1 MDSQAAFIDHRNAPL
16 SVSRPRALTIGSH
29 GRSGL
34 SQTRPDVL
42 RDGRG
47 SPEWTGDVD
56 EDAIADGEGSRR
68 ARDAPPLRRMD
79 TGGSG
84 RSRRSERSDHRR
96 SHNDRDHS
104 LDPRTPELSR
114 RPSDAEADVCF
125 PQHLDAA
132 ALEAA
137 AADALPNHQH
147 ADDRHHAR
155 HGVPGVLPHFP
166 FPFDFTALEEFAER
180 ERESAGISIKP
191 KLQKANGDAAITF
204 SPPDNDGPR
213 RRHPVDHKTNPR
225 PEEGEANRRKLSES
239 TAGGRSGRYQR
250 KLALFEGGGNGS
262 ATAKTPLLAPEGKSS
277 ARRGSFGALDNARSA
292 SEGAAGEKD
301 RPYRFSFYSNA
312 LTSTIHA
319 RAMSEIPADG
329 QTFEELFVGPNGEN
343 SGSPDRDDTT
353 ELPSESASAMNISAA
368 VKTGAMLLPAG
379 MPSGARVSHAAHA
392 VRSIEDAEANTWWLD
407 VLNPTDAEMKA
418 LGKCFGIHPLTSED
432 IQMEETREKI
442 ELFRN
447 YYLVCFRSFDQDPY
461 SPTYLEPLNMYV
473 IVFREGTLSVRRYS
487 AGLVADLSVPLL
499 GHAAPAERPSPHQA
513 AQGLHQ
519 RHVRLDLVR
528 PDRRHHRR
536 VRPAHSEHRVRGR
549 LGAWLMLR
557 AC

>member
-1 MDSQAAFIDHRNAPL
+1 MM
-16 SVSRPRALTIGSH
+16 
-29 GRSGL
+29 
-34 SQTRPDVL
+34 
-42 RDGRG
+42 RDGRA
-47 SPEWTGDVD
+47 SPDWAGDVD
-56 EDAIADGEGSRR
+56 EDAVADGEAPRR

-84 RSRRSERSDHRR
+84 RSRRSDRDDHRR
-96 SHNDRDHS
+96 GNAERDHS
-104 LDPRTPELSR
+104 IDPRTPDLSR

-137 AADALPNHQH
+137 AAEALPHHHQH
-147 ADDRHHAR
+147 AGDRGHAR

-166 FPFDFTALEEFAER
+166 FPFDFSALEEFAER
-180 ERESAGISIKP
+180 ERESAGIAMKP
-191 KLQKANGDAAITF
+191 KLQKANGDAAISF
-204 SPPDNDGPR
+204 SPPEMEGAR
-213 RRHPVDHKTNPR
+213 RRTPLDHKTSPR
-225 PEEGEANRRKLSES
+225 SDDGGLGRRKLSES

-250 KLALFEGGGNGS
+250 KLALFEGGGTSN

-277 ARRGSFGALDNARSA
+277 ARRGSFGALNNARSA
-292 SEGAAGEKD
+292 SEGATGEKD

-319 RAMSEIPADG
+319 RSMSEIPADG
-329 QTFEELFVGPNGEN
+329 QSFEELFVGPSGEN
-343 SGSPDRDDTT
+343 SDSPDRDDTT
-353 ELPSESASAMNISAA
+353 ELPSESASAIHMSTAA
-368 VKTGAMLLPAG
+368 KTGAMLLPAG

-473 IVFREGTLSVRRYS
+473 IVFREGTLSVRW
-487 AGLVADLSVPLL
+487 
-499 GHAAPAERPSPHQA
+499 
-513 AQGLHQ
+513 
-519 RHVRLDLVR
+519 
-528 PDRRHHRR
+528 R
-536 VRPAHSEHRVRGR
+536 VEG
-549 LGAWLMLR
+549 
-557 AC
+557 